1 MTASKCI
8 LFIYFLLFSFVKS
21 GYKKPRN
28 CTCKFTHTH
37 TEYTL
42 QIHYLYT
49 RIEKREKRFKI
60 NRGQGKLYVCHAN
73 IRARGHIIVELNS
86 FYKAVFIFFK
96 RR

>member
-60 NRGQGKLYVCHAN
+60 NRGRRK
-73 IRARGHIIVELNS
+73 IRRRKRSHIRNLSRRSMTSSKPKKRLVSIV
-86 FYKAVFIFFK
+86 
-96 RR
+96 

>member
-60 NRGQGKLYVCHAN
+60 NRGGRVFTAAESGMVSHA
-73 IRARGHIIVELNS
+73 AGHQI
-86 FYKAVFIFFK
+86 
-96 RR
+96 